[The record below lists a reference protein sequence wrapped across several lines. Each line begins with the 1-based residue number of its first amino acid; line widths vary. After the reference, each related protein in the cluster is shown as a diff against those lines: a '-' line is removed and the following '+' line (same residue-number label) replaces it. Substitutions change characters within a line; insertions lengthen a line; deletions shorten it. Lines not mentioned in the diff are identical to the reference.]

1 MKGPRASCEGFLT
14 FRTSPYSPPPMVRNY
29 CVLIGTCFYY
39 YSTQEDADHM
49 MRPKGEVDVIGV
61 QDWDGKGNM
70 HIYAN
75 GFLFATAQNKI
86 FYAYA
91 DTAMDKEKWHRA
103 IQMNIETNVPVL
115 SLHGSPSS
123 VTETALLS
131 PVSSVQDLDT
141 QAKCLQCPPDDVAAA
156 ALVKFKC
163 SSCDNTFCD
172 RHSQHKLPLPHR
184 SYYSAMRICDDCNYT
199 QSFVNYLKLIKQR
212 LDCGIC
218 LYPRPLNPEAPIELI
233 MPMGPSHTAAT
244 TIAIDLFKEGA
255 ITAEE
260 LEELL
265 LADKR
270 YLDHTLELPEIPL
283 DIKILG
289 LHREFRSKTFTVY
302 RAIILL
308 HQNLDS
314 DPLVFKPIV
323 EKLLQFSFV
332 KINQVEFYWP
342 QIVHAYLNV
351 PTFEFEKVFWMDDL
365 ILSICSRSIHLALLL
380 IWQLRGALEDA
391 QDPLSPIKT
400 QSNYARVVRLIV
412 EIEVRVIGSSR
423 ADVLTS
429 KRMLLPAMTDEQ
441 YSLVVKLMDVI
452 NDYRHQAESSA
463 TAPTP
468 LDEGK
473 FSDYSN
479 FQQHLLAPKMDA
491 APSIHPTPPP
501 VPDIKSVSDW
511 IKRSDSAPPIKSIT
525 SPTMA
530 APTLGA
536 RRKSMSD
543 ADICVLANYYND
555 ECEFVQQITDIAE
568 KLRFVPITER
578 KPMLAKHLE
587 TFRLPRMAYI
597 PLVKATDPF
606 EQVLRLPHNE
616 GTAFST
622 KARVPI
628 LLVFEVIRG
637 ISTSLNLM
645 SPGSA
650 KGGVATPNIG
660 GSVPTTP
667 RYDVDE
673 EVRHLINRGSLD
685 KSLSPVAPT
694 TAEDVG
700 TTEAPTTPS
709 IVEREIGSDEEDGID
724 THDGCEVEGQGF
736 NQPIDLSQMSIS
748 EEVLE
753 REKARRKDLEAAFG
767 ESWSSKRERM
777 KSLSP
782 NGHLPGWDIV
792 SMIGKSNDDMR
803 QEVFTLQ
810 LIQKFMDIF
819 KAASLPIW
827 LKVYRIIA
835 TSSSTGIIETLVNAI
850 SLDGLKK
857 RDGYVSL
864 LHHFEK
870 SYGPKD
876 SARFLEA
883 QTQYIQS
890 MAGYSLVSYF
900 LQIKDRHN
908 GNIMLDNEG
917 HIIHIDYGFL
927 LGIAPGGSFSIE
939 TAPFKLTTEMVDCM
953 GGPESEG
960 FKEYVTLCTR
970 GFLALQ
976 QNCDELCDLVEIMAV
991 NSPYPCFFQ
1000 KDTAYIL
1007 SRFRARFKT
1016 TLSKHEVVSHM
1027 LYLIRKSHGN
1037 YSTNQYDN
1045 FQRMTNGIRP

>member
-1 MKGPRASCEGFLT
+1 MCT
-14 FRTSPYSPPPMVRNY
+14 F
-29 CVLIGTCFYY
+29 
-39 YSTQEDADHM
+39 STQEDAEHM
-49 MRPKGEVDVIGV
+49 MRVKGEVDVIGV

-70 HIYAN
+70 HIYTH
-75 GFLFATAQNKI
+75 GFLFATAQNKV

-103 IQMNIETNVPVL
+103 IQLNIETSVPVL
-115 SLHGSPSS
+115 TATLHSSPSS
-123 VTETALLS
+123 CDSAVLLS
-131 PVSSVQDLDT
+131 PASSVVELDT
-141 QAKCLQCPPDDVAAA
+141 QIKCMRCQTSTDDPAAMAAAA
-156 ALVKFKC
+156 ALTKFKC
-163 SSCDNTFCD
+163 SSCDATFCD

-184 SYYSAMRICDDCNYT
+184 SYYSAMRICDDCYNAQT
-199 QSFVNYLKLIKQR
+199 FVNYLKAITQR

-218 LYPRPLNPEAPIELI
+218 VYPRPLNPEAPIELI
-233 MPMGPSHTAAT
+233 MPMGPSHTEAT
-244 TIAIDLFKEGA
+244 NIAIDLFKQGA

-260 LEELL
+260 LEVLL

-270 YLDHTLELPEIPL
+270 YLDHTVEQPEIPL

-289 LHREFRSKTFTVY
+289 LHREFRLPTFTVF

-308 HQNLDS
+308 HQNLES

-323 EKLLQFSFV
+323 EKLLAYSFT

-342 QIVHAYLNV
+342 QLVHAYLNV
-351 PTFEFEKVFWMDDL
+351 PMFEFEKLFWMDDL

-391 QDPLSPIKT
+391 ADPLSPLRT
-400 QSNYARVVRLIV
+400 QSTYARVVRLIV
-412 EIEVRVIGSSR
+412 EVEVRIIGSSR

-429 KRMLLPAMTDEQ
+429 KRILPAMTDEQ
-441 YSLVVKLMDVI
+441 FHLVGRLLDTI
-452 NDYRHQAESSA
+452 SEYRHQAEQQHAAAIASS
-463 TAPTP
+463 TV
-468 LDEGK
+468 DDVK
-473 FSDYSN
+473 FSDYSY
-479 FQQHLLAPKMDA
+479 FQQHLLAPGSTSSGLEKP
-491 APSIHPTPPP
+491 PSAGQTP
-501 VPDIKSVSDW
+501 IMSVSDW
-511 IKRSDSAPPIKSIT
+511 IKRSDSLTT
-525 SPTMA
+525 SPPP
-530 APTLGA
+530 APA
-536 RRKSMSD
+536 RRKKSISD
-543 ADICVLANYYND
+543 ADLSVLATYYSD
-555 ECEFVQQITDIAE
+555 ECAFVQQITDIAE

-587 TFRLPRMAYI
+587 TFELPRMAYI

-637 ISTSLNLM
+637 ASTSLNIM
-645 SPGSA
+645 SPGGSKPA
-650 KGGVATPNIG
+650 TSVLGGA
-660 GSVPTTP
+660 TTP
-667 RYDVDE
+667 KCDDDDD
-673 EVRHLINRGSLD
+673 EVRHLINRESLD
-685 KSLSPVAPT
+685 KNDNGG
-694 TAEDVG
+694 TADAES
-700 TTEAPTTPS
+700 TPTTPS
-709 IVEREIGSDEEDGID
+709 IVEKEMGSDEEDIID
-724 THDGCEVEGQGF
+724 THDGSEVESQVF
-736 NQPIDLSQMSIS
+736 SQAIELSHMNMS
-748 EEVLE
+748 EEVIE
-753 REKARRKDLEAAFG
+753 REKARRRDLEAAFG
-767 ESWSSKRERM
+767 ESWASKRDRM
-777 KSLSP
+777 KAQSP
-782 NGHLPGWDIV
+782 HGHLPGWDIV
-792 SMIGKSNDDMR
+792 SLIGKSNDDMR

-819 KAASLPIW
+819 KAANLPIW

-870 SYGPKD
+870 SYGPPG
-876 SARFLEA
+876 SPRFLDA

-939 TAPFKLTTEMVDCM
+939 TAPFKLTTEMVECM
-953 GGPESEG
+953 GGPESDG

-976 QNCDELCDLVEIMAV
+976 QHCDELCDLVEIMAH
-991 NSPYPCFFQ
+991 NSPFPCFFQ

-1007 SRFRARFKT
+1007 SRFRGRFKASLT
-1016 TLSKHEVVSHM
+1016 KHEVVSHM